1 MKFSWKKSTLNT
13 LIWLIWLARFRKT
26 TVCIL
31 AYQSSQDGWI
41 EAKEYNFAQ
50 DLLPLWVASI
60 KILKLRNWFDEVFA
74 FKQLPPITWKILLLH
89 WFLHS
94 FVDCVLWWSLI
105 TLRLWSLT
113 MEDFENS
120 YCFVALYFFVIYSL
134 CFHHPPRAY
143 PSLWYHCCQT

>member
-1 MKFSWKKSTLNT
+1 MKFLWKKSALNT
-13 LIWLIWLARFRKT
+13 LIWLIWFTRFRKT
-26 TVCIL
+26 TMCIL

-60 KILKLRNWFDEVFA
+60 KILKLRIWFDEAFA
-74 FKQLPPITWKILLLH
+74 FKQLPPIAWKILLLR

-94 FVDCVLWWSLI
+94 FFDCVLWWLLI
-105 TLRLWSLT
+105 PLKLWSLT

-120 YCFVALYFFVIYSL
+120 YCFVALDFCDILFML
-134 CFHHPPRAY
+134 PP
-143 PSLWYHCCQT
+143 ST